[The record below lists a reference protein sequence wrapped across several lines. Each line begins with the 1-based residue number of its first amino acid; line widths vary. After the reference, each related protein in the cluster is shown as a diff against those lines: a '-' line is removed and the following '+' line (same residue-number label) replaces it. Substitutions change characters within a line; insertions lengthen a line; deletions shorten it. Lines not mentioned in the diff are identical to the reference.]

1 MLPAVCGGR
10 CYLARV
16 RVRVGVRDRVR
27 GRVGARVRIRARVRA
42 RLGRAWCHPAPCE
55 ARPPSAGYHPL
66 LVRPTVPGVLAPG

>member
-1 MLPAVCGGR
+1 MLPAVCCGR

-16 RVRVGVRDRVR
+16 RVRVRIRVR
-27 GRVGARVRIRARVRA
+27 VGGRVRARLRIRARVSA

-55 ARPPSAGYHPL
+55 ARPPSAGYHLL